1 MKISKTLITENEITE
16 KVKFL
21 AAQINADYKDKELY
35 VIGILNGSFIFMAD
49 LIRELNIDLKVEFMG
64 ISSYPTALDNSTTT
78 QQNSAEPS
86 LIYQDGTDSTGKLLI
101 TKDIHLNLNAVDVLV
116 VEDIIDSGVTAAR
129 LVEMLKSRNPRSIKV
144 CALLNKQSRRVNNF
158 SADYVGFEIE
168 DEFVVGYGLDCAG
181 KFRQMKNIGVIE
193 L

>member
-1 MKISKTLITENEITE
+1 MKILLTKEQIAER
-16 KVKFL
+16 VKLL
-21 AAQINADYKDKELY
+21 AAELNADYEGRELL

-64 ISSYPTALDNSTTT
+64 VSSYMDGVENS
-78 QQNSAEPS
+78 
-86 LIYQDGTDSTGKLLI
+86 GKLLI
-101 TKDIHLNLNAVDVLV
+101 TKDIHLSLNVADVLV

-144 CALLNKQSRRVNNF
+144 CALLNKQSRRVNSF
-158 SADYVGFEIE
+158 SADYIGFEIE

-181 KFRQMKNIGVIE
+181 RFRQLPYIGVVQM
-193 L
+193 